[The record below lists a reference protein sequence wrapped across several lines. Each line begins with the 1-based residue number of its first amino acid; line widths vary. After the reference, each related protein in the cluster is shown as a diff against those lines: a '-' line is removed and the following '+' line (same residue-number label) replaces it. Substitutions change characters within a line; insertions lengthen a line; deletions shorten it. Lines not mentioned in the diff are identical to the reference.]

1 MSTTHLTVRKESQAA
16 GTNHMDKLLIEGGTP
31 LEGSVRISGAK
42 NAALPAMAAA
52 LLTNDRVE
60 LENIPRVRDIITMGR
75 LLAHLGATVEMPAIP
90 PTAIIIQTD
99 QINGAEAP
107 YELVKTMRASILTL
121 GPLVARSGHA
131 RVSLPGGCAI
141 GARPVDLHLKALEQM
156 GAEIGM
162 SHGYVEARAPR
173 GGRLPGGKVFFDK
186 ITVTGTE
193 NILMAASLAGGETLI
208 ENAAREPE
216 VTDLAELL
224 IKMGAAIEGAGT
236 STIRVRGKETLHGAS
251 HTIIPDRIEA
261 GTFLVA
267 GAITNGDLE
276 LTGCAP
282 EHLTSVITKL
292 RETGVDIR
300 ETGPGTLQV
309 RGAKKLVA
317 ADVCTEEYPCF
328 ATDMQAQFMALATQA
343 TGTSEITETIF
354 ENRFLHASEMIRMGA
369 NISVEGRRAVV
380 HGPATLSGTNVIASD
395 LRASAS
401 LVLAALVAKGETLI
415 DRVYHIDRGYER
427 IEEKLAAV
435 GAIIRRVE

>member
-1 MSTTHLTVRKESQAA
+1 
-16 GTNHMDKLLIEGGTP
+16 MDKLLIEGGTP

-52 LLTNDRVE
+52 LLTSDRVD
-60 LENIPRVRDIITMGR
+60 LENIPRVRDIITMGK
-75 LLAHLGATVEMPAIP
+75 LLAHLGAIVETPAIP
-90 PTAIIIQTD
+90 PTGMSIQAE
-99 QINGAEAP
+99 QINDAEAP
-107 YELVKTMRASILTL
+107 YDLVKTMRASILTL
-121 GPLVARSGHA
+121 GPLVARTGHA

-156 GAEIGM
+156 GAEIEM

-173 GGRLPGGKVFFDK
+173 GGRLPGGRVMFDK

-193 NILMAASLAGGETLI
+193 NILMAAVLAAGETVI

-224 IKMGAAIEGAGT
+224 IKMGADIEGLGT
-236 STIRVRGKETLHGAS
+236 ATLRVRGKDKLHAAS

-276 LTGCAP
+276 LTHCTP
-282 EHLTSVITKL
+282 EHLASVISKL
-292 RETGVDIR
+292 RETGVVIQ
-300 ETGPGTLQV
+300 ETSPTTLRV

-317 ADVCTEEYPCF
+317 ANVITEEYPGF
-328 ATDMQAQFMALATQA
+328 ATDMQAQFMALVTQA
-343 TGTSEITETIF
+343 NGPSEITETIF
-354 ENRFLHASEMIRMGA
+354 ENRFMHASEMVRMGA
-369 NISVEGRRAVV
+369 NITIDGRRAVV
-380 HGPATLSGTNVIASD
+380 HGPTTLSGATVIASD

-401 LVLAALVAKGETLI
+401 LVLAALVAQGETVI

-427 IEEKLAAV
+427 IEEKLAGV
-435 GAIIRRVE
+435 GALIRRV